1 MSSSSGSGR
10 RRAEQMEKVAILG
23 VGMIRFGLY
32 PDTHH
37 TIMARDAG
45 LAALDDAGVS
55 FTDIDA
61 VYVGHLF
68 MPAMAGVRAVKE
80 IGMTGVPVQ
89 RVENAS
95 ATGTAAM
102 REAYLAIT
110 GGHYD
115 TALVLG
121 FDKMTTVIGSAPNPQ
136 DMDEAILPAAFFA
149 LWASRRM
156 HERGTK
162 PEHLAA
168 IGAKNFNNGA
178 RNPMAQR
185 QSDKPVTVEKV
196 LASRMVAWPLTTMMS
211 CPIGDGA
218 AVAIVGRADLA
229 KKLRPG
235 RPVVRVIAS
244 ELQTERYERGH
255 LFMGPVVGPARMTV
269 DTSRA
274 AYEQAGLGPE
284 DIDLV

>member
-1 MSSSSGSGR
+1 M
-10 RRAEQMEKVAILG
+10 QKVAILG

-102 REAYLAIT
+102 REAYLTIA
-110 GGHYD
+110 GGHSD
-115 TALVLG
+115 KALVLG
-121 FDKMTTVIGSAPNPQ
+121 LDKLTTVIDYAPTET
-136 DMDEAILPAAFFA
+136 D
-149 LWASRRM
+149 
-156 HERGTK
+156 
-162 PEHLAA
+162 
-168 IGAKNFNNGA
+168 
-178 RNPMAQR
+178 
-185 QSDKPVTVEKV
+185 SD
-196 LASRMVAWPLTTMMS
+196 
-211 CPIGDGA
+211 
-218 AVAIVGRADLA
+218 
-229 KKLRPG
+229 
-235 RPVVRVIAS
+235 
-244 ELQTERYERGH
+244 
-255 LFMGPVVGPARMTV
+255 
-269 DTSRA
+269 
-274 AYEQAGLGPE
+274 
-284 DIDLV
+284 